1 MLIGLAHGSRHARV
15 ADGIE
20 AVLSATSLLAGVE
33 TRAAYL
39 DLTDPD
45 LEAVAADLAAT
56 GVRRAVVVPLLFT
69 DAFHARID
77 VPEAVAQAADSSG
90 IELVLAPI
98 LGTGDDVVA
107 VVADRLSAAGTTA
120 AEPILLYAVG
130 SSRPDANAAV
140 ADLAD
145 RLAVQTRYA
154 GPRRLRHHRAARRRR
169 AGRADGCL
177 RAAPTD
183 AGHRR
188 PAVRRPRAA
197 AGRHRARRRGGGLA
211 AGGSAGHPAGAGGV
225 AAVPRGTGYRGPPPL
240 ALGHGEAPPMTIT
253 ADHAGRRYPPTPA
266 YEVSAAKIA
275 EFARAL
281 GDDSPAYAGEQPIAP
296 PTFVAVISSAA
307 WESMFDDPELGS
319 GPAPDRARRP
329 AVHLPASAA
338 GR

>member
-20 AVLSATSLLAGVE
+20 AVLAASSHLAGVE

-39 DLTDPD
+39 DLTAPD

-56 GVRRAVVVPLLFT
+56 GVHRAVVVPLLFT

-120 AEPILLYAVG
+120 TESILLYAVG

-145 RLAVQTRYA
+145 RLAA
-154 GPRRLRHHRAARRRR
+154 HR
-169 AGRADGCL
+169 GT
-177 RAAPTD
+177 P
-183 AGHRR
+183 
-188 PAVRRPRAA
+188 VRVGFGTTEPRAA
-197 AGRHRARRRGGGLA
+197 DVLAELVASTDPPGPVVPLFVAPGLLLDGIAPAVAA
-211 AGGSAGHPAGAGGV
+211 AGWRLADPLGTLLAPVVSQRYTAALGAAGHL
-225 AAVPRGTGYRGPPPL
+225 R
-240 ALGHGEAPPMTIT
+240 
-253 ADHAGRRYPPTPA
+253 
-266 YEVSAAKIA
+266 
-275 EFARAL
+275 
-281 GDDSPAYAGEQPIAP
+281 
-296 PTFVAVISSAA
+296 
-307 WESMFDDPELGS
+307 
-319 GPAPDRARRP
+319 
-329 AVHLPASAA
+329 
-338 GR
+338 